1 MSNMAV
7 ITHKR
12 GDTLSPTCN
21 YYEADGK
28 TPASL
33 VGVTIRSQLRDQD
46 DNLVHEFVVQIT
58 NAAAGE
64 YSMSPFITNALALA
78 DYLWDI
84 EYTHNGVVDHTD
96 TMQLILVKT
105 VTQPA

>member
-1 MSNMAV
+1 MSDLTV

-33 VGVTIRSQLRDQD
+33 VGVTIRSQIRDAD
-46 DNLVHEFVVQIT
+46 DNLVHAFVVQVT
-58 NAAAGE
+58 DAAAGE
-64 YSMSPFITNALALA
+64 YVLGGLNTATLALG

-84 EYTHNGVVDHTD
+84 EYSQNGAIDHTD
-96 TMQLILVKT
+96 TVQLKLVKT